1 MEFVIL
7 TFPTTR
13 AARRDGRPFGTTGT
27 KQDVEAGTH
36 RFDLG
41 PNVDYTPAFI
51 EQTVIGTSFEFP
63 MMIDFFPLAPL
74 AEAPGVE
81 AEAPAPPAM
90 PIPSRVPKKKKK
102 RKKKAKATKRP
113 AKKTKRAKKAKRLT
127 KARTSSRKSSRKK
140 ARVTRRPSKKRTVA
154 RKTTRRRRK

>member
-90 PIPSRVPKKKKK
+90 PIPSRVPKKKK